1 MAEITGKARHS
12 GRACG
17 IDLDA
22 TAGGRG
28 KEMHQFWQDL
38 RHGARMLAKAPGF
51 SAVAVLSIAIGVG
64 ANAAMFSIADGLL
77 LRPLPVPDAGGVV
90 QLSTTTPTGTVVD
103 NLSYPD
109 FSDVRDQARSFAGL
123 SATRG
128 LVASFAVRR
137 DDQAQTR
144 FGVAVSANLF
154 DVLRVRPALGRA
166 FAADEDR
173 VEGRDAVVILSHET
187 WTQQFGADPA
197 IVGRTIRLAGRDFSV
212 IGVTP
217 EGFTGTNIYVAP
229 AFYIPMAMLP
239 GLDMGAGADVL
250 QRRDV
255 RRLDV
260 HGRLSPGTTEA
271 QANEEVRLIGLA
283 LQRAYPDT
291 NARFGLLARYEMNTR
306 FAQSSL
312 RAVFVMMLLGLALAV
327 LGVACANV
335 AGLLTSRAPV
345 RAREMA
351 LRLAIGGSRARLI
364 RQQVTECL
372 LLVAAGGLLGL
383 GVAQG
388 VIQSFQQFQVDSD
401 VGAKLT
407 YVLDSRALVVG
418 LGIAVASALLSSLIP
433 AWRTARARDM
443 ASTLR
448 GGRTLETRA
457 PRLWGRHGLVAS
469 QIALTLVVLTMA
481 VAFYRAFEREYGL
494 GPGFKTDHLLLASLD
509 PRLAGY
515 DAART
520 ESFYDLLQDRVAAI
534 PGVTS
539 VALTTFVPLTQDGGD
554 STAIV
559 PEGYQ
564 LPPGVQRL
572 TVAAARI
579 DEDYLDA
586 IGVRVTGGRGLQASD
601 TADAP
606 RVVVVSRGLAE
617 RYWPGQDPI
626 GKRLRIGMGGEW
638 AEIVGVAADYKFR
651 LFTPTSTPFVYLPR
665 RQHPP
670 FPTTLVVGTA
680 GESASAAAAVRA
692 AISALDREMPIV
704 AMRAMED
711 FYYANAKNLNVVTV
725 RTVALLGA
733 MGLVLALAGLY
744 GLMAYSVS
752 SRTREIG
759 MRIAVGAMPTAVV
772 RMVMRQ
778 GTVPS
783 VVGIA
788 IGVAAS
794 AAVGSLIQTAIP
806 GTSGDL
812 FTYSV
817 VVPTVV
823 AVVMLA
829 AYLPARR
836 AAEVD
841 PLVALRQE

>member
-1 MAEITGKARHS
+1 
-12 GRACG
+12 
-17 IDLDA
+17 
-22 TAGGRG
+22 
-28 KEMHQFWQDL
+28 MHQFWQDL
-38 RHGARMLAKAPGF
+38 RHGARMLAKTPGF
-51 SAVAVLSIAIGVG
+51 SAIAVLSIAIGVG

-90 QLSTTTPTGTVVD
+90 QLSTTTPLGDVVD
-103 NLSYPD
+103 SLSYPD
-109 FSDVRDQARSFAGL
+109 FTDVRERARSFDGL
-123 SATRG
+123 SAAQG
-128 LVASFAVRR
+128 LVVSFAARR
-137 DDQAQTR
+137 EDQAQTR

-166 FAADEDR
+166 FVADEDR
-173 VEGRDAVVILSHET
+173 VEGRDAVVLLSHET

-217 EGFTGTNIYVAP
+217 EGFTGTNIYVSP

-239 GLDMGAGADVL
+239 GLDLGAGADVL

-255 RRLDV
+255 RRFDV
-260 HGRLSPGTTEA
+260 LGRLSPGITEA
-271 QANEEVRLIGLA
+271 QAHEEVRLIGLA
-283 LQRAYPDT
+283 LQRTYPDT
-291 NARFGLLARYEMNTR
+291 NDRFGLLARYEMDTR
-306 FAQSSL
+306 FAQSSA

-351 LRLAIGGSRARLI
+351 LRLAIGGSRARLV

-372 LLVAAGGLLGL
+372 LLVAAGGVLGL

-388 VIQSFQQFQVDSD
+388 VVQSFQQFQVDSD
-401 VGAKLT
+401 VGVKLT
-407 YVLDSRALVVG
+407 YVLDGRALIVG

-433 AWRTARARDM
+433 AWRAARARDM

-448 GGRTLETRA
+448 GGRTLEARA

-469 QIALTLVVLTMA
+469 QIALTLIVLTMA

-515 DAART
+515 DTGRT
-520 ESFYDLLQDRVAAI
+520 ESFYDLLQERVAAI

-559 PEGYQ
+559 TEGYH
-564 LPPGVQRL
+564 LPPGVQRI
-572 TVAAARI
+572 TVAAARV

-586 IGVRVTGGRGLQASD
+586 IGVRVIGGRGLQSSD

-606 RVVVVSRGLAE
+606 RVVLVNRGH
-617 RYWPGQDPI
+617 PI
-626 GKRLRIGMGGEW
+626 GKRMRLGMGGEW
-638 AEIVGVAADYKFR
+638 GEIVGVAADYKFR
-651 LFTPTSTPFVYLPR
+651 IFTPASTPFVYLPR

-680 GESASAAAAVRA
+680 GESASVGPAVRA
-692 AISALDREMPIV
+692 AVSALDREMPIV

-725 RTVALLGA
+725 RTVALLGV

-744 GLMAYSVS
+744 GLMAYAVS

-759 MRIAVGAMPTAVV
+759 MRIAVGAMPAAVV

-778 GTVPS
+778 GALPS

-841 PLVALRQE
+841 PLDALRQE